1 MLGLVL
7 ILWKIPDK
15 TTKADDLEEATT
27 LARKLKRIDVLGA
40 VVLASAISAFL
51 LALDFA
57 AKEAPWWHVL
67 ISALLALFLT
77 TIFYFVEQ
85 RWAAEPILPIKLITK
100 RAAFT
105 SYLIAGFQ
113 IAAQFSLF
121 YAVPIYFQIAGGTT
135 ISAAG
140 LRLVPAVVGNA
151 TGGLLSGYIISKTG
165 RYKTLTIAASATAS
179 VGYLLVLIRW
189 HGSTSWPEVLYIFF
203 GGFGSGVIL
212 STTFIHLAASLESNE
227 MAIAGTTLY
236 LATNL
241 FLLVGIQLSTT
252 ILHAR
257 LRASLDADLDA
268 VRHKR
273 KVRYRSVVTML
284 SMPRVNLLTD
294 VRPLDHRACCLQC
307 AIHQTLGTGGESDR
321 H

>member
-1 MLGLVL
+1 MTARLEKLRQRRRYRRKSTGGPVGGWFADTIGWRWSFYGQCPLTMLGLVL

-121 YAVPIYFQIAGGTT
+121 YAVPIYFQIAGEPQFPLQACVWFRLWLVTPQVVCYPGT
-135 ISAAG
+135 SS
-140 LRLVPAVVGNA
+140 RRPD
-151 TGGLLSGYIISKTG
+151 
-165 RYKTLTIAASATAS
+165 
-179 VGYLLVLIRW
+179 
-189 HGSTSWPEVLYIFF
+189 
-203 GGFGSGVIL
+203 
-212 STTFIHLAASLESNE
+212 
-227 MAIAGTTLY
+227 GTKL
-236 LATNL
+236 
-241 FLLVGIQLSTT
+241 
-252 ILHAR
+252 
-257 LRASLDADLDA
+257 
-268 VRHKR
+268 
-273 KVRYRSVVTML
+273 
-284 SMPRVNLLTD
+284 
-294 VRPLDHRACCLQC
+294 
-307 AIHQTLGTGGESDR
+307 
-321 H
+321 